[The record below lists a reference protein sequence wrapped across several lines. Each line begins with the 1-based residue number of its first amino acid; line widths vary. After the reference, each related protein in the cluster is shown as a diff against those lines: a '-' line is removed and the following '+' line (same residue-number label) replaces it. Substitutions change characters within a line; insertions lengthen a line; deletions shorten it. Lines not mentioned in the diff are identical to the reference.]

1 MIQPYLRQCFDNL
14 NKILFSKE
22 DPQEVLG
29 MFSADPEDMPEY
41 VKFEKSVVI
50 TPGENVESWLM
61 KILKSMISTLRY

>member
-50 TPGENVESWLM
+50 TPGENV
-61 KILKSMISTLRY
+61 KK